1 MILRKIMPD
10 LLELNDGLF
19 VALTESDL
27 AFKERFLE
35 GCAVCRIP
43 AREISIE
50 HALAIEP
57 FLNPKV
63 LAAVRV
69 PDGVFE
75 PFRFCLAFLATA
87 RHNGA
92 VVRTYT
98 EVTDL
103 LCSGKNVTGV
113 KVQDHRTGEKE
124 TLLADLIVN
133 AAGPWAGEIAAKAK
147 VSVPEIP
154 TAGVMVTLDCRLN
167 NMVLNRLNKPSD
179 GDIVVP
185 QRATSV
191 IGTTSW
197 AVEDPDL
204 ITIPPEHVDRMISQG
219 EQLMPA
225 VRKVPMRAKMAVARP
240 LIATSGTD
248 ARDVSRTFEC
258 FDHERDGMNGFVTIA
273 GGKTTTARAMAEK
286 VTDIVCRK
294 LGIAAECRSRD
305 TLLASYRLFFQ
316 QADPRNGSFRGNGPD

>member
-1 MILRKIMPD
+1 MSIPQVIVIGAGSTGAATAHDLALRGLRVIVIERGEVASGTTGRNHCLLHSGGRYCVTDHESAVECIEENMTLRKIMPD

-19 VALTESDL
+19 VGVTEGDL

-35 GCAVCRIP
+35 GCAACHIP
-43 AREISIE
+43 ARDIPVE

-57 FLNPKV
+57 FLNPGI
-63 LAAVRV
+63 LAAVQV

-87 RHNGA
+87 RLSGA

-98 EVTDL
+98 EVTDFI
-103 LCSGKNVTGV
+103 CSGKSVTGV
-113 KVQDHRTGEKE
+113 RIKDYRTGKSE
-124 TLLADLIVN
+124 TIGADLIVN
-133 AAGPWAGEIAAKAK
+133 AAGPWAGEIAAKAG
-147 VSVPEIP
+147 VRVPEVP

-197 AVEDPDL
+197 TVEDPDL
-204 ITIPPEHVDRMISQG
+204 ISIPPEHVEKMISQG
-219 EQLMPA
+219 EQLLPP

-240 LIATSGTD
+240 LIA
-248 ARDVSRTFEC
+248 
-258 FDHERDGMNGFVTIA
+258 
-273 GGKTTTARAMAEK
+273 
-286 VTDIVCRK
+286 
-294 LGIAAECRSRD
+294 
-305 TLLASYRLFFQ
+305 
-316 QADPRNGSFRGNGPD
+316 RGAPMRVK